1 MEQNKVLYEI
11 AYDKTR
17 QSVIVYPKWRGARPN
32 HQVIGDFEPENP
44 RANLED
50 YYQELGEAITE
61 ALARVGEPSYEPFSI
76 TVTPLDGTKD
86 VTLKDIRAPLERVP
100 VEDQV
105 PVGLNRT
112 VAEATAAEQEQGT
125 PEPVPTQATRELARK
140 EFRDEARLDQ
150 ENVPSKRPA
159 KKATAKNL
167 ADAKP
172 TKVTTKT
179 PYSAD
184 AATGRTSTAA
194 VTTKATTK
202 TAAKKSTPK

>member
-1 MEQNKVLYEI
+1 MEQSKVLYEI

-17 QSVIVYPKWRGARPN
+17 QTVIVYPKWRGPRPN
-32 HQVIGDFEPENP
+32 HQVIGEFTPENP

-50 YYQELGEAITE
+50 YYQDLGKEIELS
-61 ALARVGEPSYEPFSI
+61 LARVGEPSYEPFRI
-76 TVTPLDGTKD
+76 TITPLDGTKE
-86 VTLKDIRAPLERVP
+86 VMLKDIRAPLERVP

-125 PEPVPTQATRELARK
+125 PEPVATQATRELARK
-140 EFRDEARLDQ
+140 EFRDDARLDQ
-150 ENVPSKRPA
+150 ESEPSKRPA
-159 KKATAKNL
+159 KKAATKNL
-167 ADAKP
+167 AKAKA

-184 AATGRTSTAA
+184 AATKT
-194 VTTKATTK
+194 ATTK
-202 TAAKKSTPK
+202 VAAKKSTPK